1 VRRRDLLLVGA
12 AASPLLG
19 AWGAAAASADA
30 FAEAAVAL
38 AGSRDL
44 PPFVVGAAQRM
55 LVVEFGSAPV
65 GELVAAISAWR
76 RGAALPDRL
85 EPLAQRLLVILYTGE
100 TDAADPRARAGH
112 YPWALAWQVLRF
124 AKAPGLCSGSFGDW
138 ART

>member
-1 VRRRDLLLVGA
+1 MRRRALLA
-12 AASPLLG
+12 A
-19 AWGAAAASADA
+19 GAAAAPLPGARLAGAASLAG
-30 FAEAAVAL
+30 FPEAALAL

-44 PPFVVGAAQRM
+44 PPFVVDAAQRM
-55 LVVEFGSAPV
+55 LVAEYGSDPV
-65 GELVAAISAWR
+65 GDLVAAVAAWR

-124 AKAPGLCSGSFGDW
+124 AKAPGLCSGGFGDW
-138 ART
+138 TRM

>member
-1 VRRRDLLLVGA
+1 MRRRNLLGGA

-19 AWGAAAASADA
+19 AGRASADS
-30 FAEAAVAL
+30 FAQAAVAL

-44 PPFVVGAAQRM
+44 PAFVLYSAQRM
-55 LVVEFGSAPV
+55 LVAEFGSAPV

-76 RGAALPDRL
+76 RGAALPERL

-124 AKAPGLCSGSFGDW
+124 TKAPGLCSGGFGDW
-138 ART
+138 ARM

>member
-1 VRRRDLLLVGA
+1 MRRRDLLGGV
-12 AASPLLG
+12 AASPLFHIG
-19 AWGAAAASADA
+19 CASAAPVGD
-30 FAEAAVAL
+30 FTEAALAL

-44 PPFVVGAAQRM
+44 PPFVVDAAQRM
-55 LVVEFGSAPV
+55 LVAEFGAALV
-65 GELVAAISAWR
+65 GDLIAAVAAWR

-100 TDAADPRARAGH
+100 TEVADPRARAGH

-124 AKAPGLCSGSFGDW
+124 TKAPGLCSGTFGDW